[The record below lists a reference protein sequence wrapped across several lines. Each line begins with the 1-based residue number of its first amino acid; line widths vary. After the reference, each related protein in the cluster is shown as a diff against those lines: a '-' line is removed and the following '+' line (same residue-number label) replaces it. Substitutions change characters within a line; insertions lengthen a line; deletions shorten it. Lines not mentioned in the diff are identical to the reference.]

1 MNKIAVVQHH
11 SASIRLASLQFL
23 TLAAVG
29 MVSPYINLY
38 LVDIG
43 FSATLIGTLA
53 SIGAILALVL
63 TPILNQFA
71 DKRMLHRR
79 LFMAYLLG
87 FVIANIIFATSHTEF
102 IIIIAVLL
110 TQVTISPSMTLG
122 MQLTM
127 TQLATRSKSMLG
139 QIRSFAAMGFG
150 AASLLAGQLFGVGGF
165 PLLFWVGALF
175 AAVSIQVATI
185 FPAKPKVKKKISS
198 DEASVPRRKGFYV
211 MLASQFFAMM
221 GIQNSF
227 AFLFVHLSQ
236 NLGVATGDIGIWAAL
251 IAGAEIPFF
260 ILMDSI
266 LPRVKFRQGYIFGIL
281 GMGIFVFLMG
291 ATQNLMVLVALIVF
305 RGLMWPSIHLSSFAV
320 VSAISHPENVAT
332 NQAILQV
339 TVPSIAMLLTGSA
352 FGWVFEYLGAFAFFG
367 LCALMCVI
375 GASIMIIGYRL
386 FDVNPKPVIT

>member
-1 MNKIAVVQHH
+1 MNKLALVQHH
-11 SASIRLASLQFL
+11 SGTIRLASLQFL

-53 SIGAILALVL
+53 SIGAVLALIL

-79 LFMAYLLG
+79 LFMLYLVG
-87 FVIANIIFATSHTEF
+87 FVVANVIFATSHVEM
-102 IIIIAVLL
+102 IIIVAVLL
-110 TQVTISPSMTLG
+110 VQVTVSPSMTLG

-127 TQLATRSKSMLG
+127 TQVANRSKSMLG

-175 AAVSIQVATI
+175 AAISIQVATI
-185 FPAKPKVKKKISS
+185 FPAKPKRKEISS
-198 DEASVPRRKGFYV
+198 DAPPVARRKGFYV

-227 AFLFVHLSQ
+227 AFLFVHFQ
-236 NLGVATGDIGIWAAL
+236 QDLGIATGDIGVWAAL
-251 IAGAEIPFF
+251 IAGLEIPFF
-260 ILMDSI
+260 VLMDSI
-266 LPRVKFRQGYIFGIL
+266 LPRIKFRQGYIFGIL
-281 GMGIFVFLMG
+281 GMAIFIFLMG
-291 ATQNLMVLVALIVF
+291 ATQNLALLALLILF
-305 RGLMWPSIHLSSFAV
+305 RGLMWPLLHLSSYAV
-320 VSAISHPENVAT
+320 VSAISHPQNVAT
-332 NQAILQV
+332 NQAILQI
-339 TVPSIAMLLTGSA
+339 TMPSIAILITGSA
-352 FGWVFEYLGAFAFFG
+352 FGWVFEHLGAFAFFG
-367 LCALMCVI
+367 LCSLMCVI
-375 GASIMIIGYRL
+375 GAIIMIVGYRL
-386 FDVNPKPVIT
+386 FDVKPEPQVA

>member
-1 MNKIAVVQHH
+1 MNKLAVVQHH

-29 MVSPYINLY
+29 MVSPYVNLY

-43 FSATLIGTLA
+43 FTATLIGTLA
-53 SIGAILALVL
+53 SIGAVLALVL

-79 LFMAYLLG
+79 LFMIYLLG
-87 FVIANIIFATSHTEF
+87 FVIANIIFATSHVEL
-102 IIIIAVLL
+102 IIIVAVLL
-110 TQVTISPSMTLG
+110 VHVTVSPSMTLG

-127 TQLATRSKSMLG
+127 TQLATRSKAMLG
-139 QIRSFAAMGFG
+139 QIRSFAAMGF
-150 AASLLAGQLFGVGGF
+150 ATASLLAGQLFGVGGF
-165 PLLFWVGALF
+165 TLLFWMGALF
-175 AAVSIQVATI
+175 AAISIQVATI
-185 FPAKPKVKKKISS
+185 FPAKPKIKAKTS
-198 DEASVPRRKGFYV
+198 DSAPVARRKGFYV
-211 MLASQFFAMM
+211 MVASQFFAMM

-236 NLGVATGDIGIWAAL
+236 NLGIATGDIGVWAAL
-251 IAGAEIPFF
+251 IAGVEIPFF
-260 ILMDSI
+260 VLMDSV
-266 LPRVKFRQGYIFGIL
+266 LPRVKFRQGYIFGIF
-281 GMGIFVFLMG
+281 GMAAFIFLMG

-305 RGLMWPSIHLSSFAV
+305 RGVMWPSLHLSSFAV

-339 TVPSIAMLLTGSA
+339 TMPSIAMLLTGSA
-352 FGWVFEYLGAFAFFG
+352 FGWVFDHLGAFVFFG

-386 FDVNPKPVIT
+386 FDVKPTLETT

>member
-1 MNKIAVVQHH
+1 MNRLAVVQHH
-11 SASIRLASLQFL
+11 SGSIRLASLQFL

-43 FSATLIGTLA
+43 FSATLIGTLS
-53 SIGAILALVL
+53 SIGAVLALVL

-87 FVIANIIFATSHTEF
+87 FAIANIIFATSHVEF

-110 TQVTISPSMTLG
+110 VQVTVSPSMTLG

-127 TQLATRSKSMLG
+127 TQLANRSKAMLG
-139 QIRSFAAMGFG
+139 QIRSFAAMGFA

-165 PLLFWVGALF
+165 PLLFWIGALF
-175 AAVSIQVATI
+175 AAISIQVATI
-185 FPAKPKVKKKISS
+185 FPAKPKIKQASS
-198 DEASVPRRKGFYV
+198 DAPPVARRKGFYV
-211 MLASQFFAMM
+211 MLASQFFALM

-227 AFLFVHLSQ
+227 VFIFVHFQQ
-236 NLGVATGDIGIWAAL
+236 NLGIPTAEIGVWAAL

-260 ILMDSI
+260 VLMDSV
-266 LPRVKFRQGYIFGIL
+266 LPRVKFRQGYIFGLL
-281 GMGIFVFLMG
+281 GMATFIFLLG
-291 ATQNLMVLVALIVF
+291 ATESLLMLALLLLF
-305 RGLMWPSIHLSSFAV
+305 RGLMWPSLHLSSFGV
-320 VSAISHPENVAT
+320 VSAISHPQNVAT

-352 FGWVFEYLGAFAFFG
+352 FGWVFEHLGAFVFFG
-367 LCALMCVI
+367 LCAFMCVI
-375 GASIMIIGYRL
+375 GASIMLVGYRL
-386 FDVNPKPVIT
+386 FEVNPQPKTA

>member
-1 MNKIAVVQHH
+1 MNKLAVVQHH

-29 MVSPYINLY
+29 MVSPYVNLY

-53 SIGAILALVL
+53 SIGAVLALVL

-71 DKRMLHRR
+71 DKRLLHRR
-79 LFMAYLLG
+79 LFMIYLLG
-87 FVIANIIFATSHTEF
+87 FAIANMIFATSHIEF
-102 IIIIAVLL
+102 IIILAVLL
-110 TQVTISPSMTLG
+110 VHVTVSPSMTLG

-127 TQLATRSKSMLG
+127 TQLATRSKAMLG
-139 QIRSFAAMGFG
+139 QVRSFAALGF
-150 AASLLAGQLFGVGGF
+150 ASASLLAGQLFGVGGF
-165 PLLFWVGALF
+165 SLLFWTGALF
-175 AAVSIQVATI
+175 AAVSIQVSTI
-185 FPAKPKVKKKISS
+185 FPAKPKQKAKPS
-198 DEASVPRRKGFYV
+198 DSAPVARRKGFYV
-211 MLASQFFAMM
+211 MVASQFFAMM

-236 NLGVATGDIGIWAAL
+236 NLGIATGEIGVWAAL
-251 IAGAEIPFF
+251 IAGVEIPFF

-266 LPRVKFRQGYIFGIL
+266 LPRVKFRQGYIFGIF
-281 GMGIFVFLMG
+281 GMAVFIFLMG
-291 ATQNLMVLVALIVF
+291 ATQNLVVLVGLIVF
-305 RGLMWPSIHLSSFAV
+305 RGLMWPSLHLSSFAV

-339 TVPSIAMLLTGSA
+339 TMPSIAMLLTGSA
-352 FGWVFEYLGAFAFFG
+352 FGWVFDHLGAFAFFG

-375 GASIMIIGYRL
+375 GASIMIVGYRL
-386 FDVNPKPVIT
+386 FDVKPIVEIT